1 MDEATKGMR
10 QSAAGARTRATYDYS
25 HTFATES
32 TRGTG
37 DGSWALFLDPLEP
50 LPSPHLTAGA
60 VAHWHAA
67 GAGNQGRGGGGS
79 GGGMGSA
86 NHPHHPHPHHHHHPH
101 HASTSAP
108 VFSAAQL
115 QVQELEAKRAQ
126 AEAAAAERA
135 ALDLLPDQARKMSK
149 REKGKLEREKAA
161 ADHAFL
167 QYTSRQ
173 ERKHRDAKELL
184 KKRHVL
190 VVEGERERALV
201 GDKIL
206 DEEDK
211 RLLYVAS
218 LVTEKVMP
226 FHSPADI
233 VRAKKKDKKKEKG

>member
-1 MDEATKGMR
+1 MDEAAGGMR
-10 QSAAGARTRATYDYS
+10 NSATRGRAGNTYDYS
-25 HTFATES
+25 HTLATES
-32 TRGTG
+32 TRSAG
-37 DGSWALFLDPLEP
+37 DGSWALYLDPLEP

-60 VAHWHAA
+60 VAHRHVA
-67 GAGNQGRGGGGS
+67 GADGQGRRGGGE
-79 GGGMGSA
+79 
-86 NHPHHPHPHHHHHPH
+86 NHHHHHH
-101 HASTSAP
+101 HHHHHQRASTSAP

-126 AEAAAAERA
+126 AEAVAAEKA
-135 ALDLLPDQARKMSK
+135 ALALLPDHARKMSK
-149 REKGKLEREKAA
+149 REKGKLEREKGAF
-161 ADHAFL
+161 DYAFL
-167 QYTSRQ
+167 QYILRQ
-173 ERKHRDAKELL
+173 ERKHTDAKELL

-233 VRAKKKDKKKEKG
+233 VRAQKKDKKKDKE

>member
-10 QSAAGARTRATYDYS
+10 QSAAGARARATYDYS

-67 GAGNQGRGGGGS
+67 GAGSQGRRDGG
-79 GGGMGSA
+79 A
-86 NHPHHPHPHHHHHPH
+86 NHHHHHH
-101 HASTSAP
+101 HHHQRAFTSAP

-126 AEAAAAERA
+126 AEAVAAEKA
-135 ALDLLPDQARKMSK
+135 ALALLPDHARKMSK

>member
-1 MDEATKGMR
+1 MDEAAGGMR
-10 QSAAGARTRATYDYS
+10 NSATRGRAGTTYDYS
-25 HTFATES
+25 HTLATES
-32 TRGTG
+32 TRSAG
-37 DGSWALFLDPLEP
+37 DGSWALYLDPLEP
-50 LPSPHLTAGA
+50 LPSGA

-67 GAGNQGRGGGGS
+67 GAGSQGRRDGG
-79 GGGMGSA
+79 A
-86 NHPHHPHPHHHHHPH
+86 NHHHHHH
-101 HASTSAP
+101 HHHQRAFTSAP

-126 AEAAAAERA
+126 AEAVAAEKA
-135 ALDLLPDQARKMSK
+135 ALALLPDHARKMSK
-149 REKGKLEREKAA
+149 REKGKLEREKGAF
-161 ADHAFL
+161 DYAFL
-167 QYTSRQ
+167 QYILRQ
-173 ERKHRDAKELL
+173 ERKHTDAKELL

-233 VRAKKKDKKKEKG
+233 VRAQKKDKKKDKE